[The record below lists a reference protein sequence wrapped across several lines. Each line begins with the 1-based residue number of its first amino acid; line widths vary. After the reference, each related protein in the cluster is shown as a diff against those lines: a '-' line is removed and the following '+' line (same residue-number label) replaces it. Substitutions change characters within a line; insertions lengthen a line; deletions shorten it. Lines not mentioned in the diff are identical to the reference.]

1 MIYLLTGPVH
11 SGKTTFLTQ
20 IIRSLREK
28 GFEVGGFLSV
38 PIWNGDER
46 TGYDLHDLSKE
57 ELIPFIRGDG
67 ERSWQKI
74 GPYFF
79 IPDGLERAKNILLR
93 TGATDLLV
101 VDEVGPLELSGQ
113 GLWPVLK
120 DVISNCGKDCLLVVR
135 ESILGDFLKTL
146 SGFDVKVF
154 HIQDEGIF
162 ARMMDG
168 ITT

>member
-11 SGKTTFLTQ
+11 SGKTTLLTQ

-28 GFEVGGFLSV
+28 GVEVGGFLSV
-38 PIWNGDER
+38 AIWNGDER
-46 TGYDLHDLSKE
+46 TGYDLYDLTEE
-57 ELIPFIRGDG
+57 ELIPFIRASG
-67 ERSWQKI
+67 ESSWQKI

-79 IPDGLERAKNILLR
+79 VPDGLERAKNILLR
-93 TGATDLLV
+93 TGGPDLLV

-120 DVISNCGKDCLLVVR
+120 DAISNCGKDCLLVVR

-146 SGFDVKVF
+146 SGFDVRVF

-162 ARMMDG
+162 ARIMDG
-168 ITT
+168 ITD